1 MRIASLDRSQLA
13 SARSVLAAACVFDR
27 ADVVADEKLF
37 GLGPKGAPIA
47 IGAWMSSEELASW
60 TGTASAALTVGLT
73 AGLSAGLTAGSSP
86 NLTAAS
92 SLIEAT
98 PASSTAASPTEA
110 SSYGGEVLVGVA
122 SVCANRIRVLAVHPD
137 ARKRGVGSAL
147 LGACEETARA
157 NGATS
162 VRTLDEPG
170 NYLAPGVD
178 ERNTE
183 TIAWLERRGWQRSGE
198 LRENVL
204 IHVRDNPR
212 VTQQRLDSLI
222 TACATRGYEVR
233 RARADEYALLDAVS
247 SEFGGAWPFELAR
260 ALDHETIAATSTP
273 TSTPTTTP
281 TTTPAT
287 TPATPATPTTT
298 PATTPA
304 TTPTTPMTTPTTT
317 PTTTPAVHVALR
329 DGQYCAFAAHD
340 GNNAGLGW
348 FGPTGTWPAHRGNGL
363 GEAVLVACL
372 LDVAAEHEHCEVAWI
387 GPRPFYDKVAG
398 VASDRRFVLLVK
410 TL

>member
-1 MRIASLDRSQLA
+1 VRIASLDRSQLA
-13 SARSVLAAACVFDR
+13 SARSVLAAACAFDR

-47 IGAWMSSEELASW
+47 IGAWMTSEELA
-60 TGTASAALTVGLT
+60 GASTSPGAST
-73 AGLSAGLTAGSSP
+73 SSF
-86 NLTAAS
+86 S
-92 SLIEAT
+92 
-98 PASSTAASPTEA
+98 
-110 SSYGGEVLVGVA
+110 GEVLVGVA
-122 SVCANRIRVLAVHPD
+122 SLCANRIRVLAVHPD
-137 ARKRGVGSAL
+137 ARGRGVGSAL
-147 LGACEETARA
+147 LGACEDTARA
-157 NGATS
+157 NGVTS
-162 VRTLDEPG
+162 LRTLDEPG
-170 NYLAPGVD
+170 NYLAPGID

-204 IHVRDNPR
+204 IRVRDNPR
-212 VTQQRLDSLI
+212 VTQERLDTLI
-222 TACATRGYEVR
+222 STCAARGYEVR
-233 RARADEYALLDAVS
+233 RARADEHALLDAVS

-260 ALDHETIAATSTP
+260 ALDFSMPATATSIP
-273 TSTPTTTP
+273 TATSV
-281 TTTPAT
+281 PAT
-287 TPATPATPTTT
+287 AASIPTATSVPATAASIPTATSVPATAASIPTATSV
-298 PATTPA
+298 PATAASIPA
-304 TTPTTPMTTPTTT
+304 TATA
-317 PTTTPAVHVALR
+317 TPAVHVALR

-372 LDVAAEHEHCEVAWI
+372 VDVAAAHEHCEVAWI